1 VPPKGDNSTTNTLVI
16 VIGIGVVLFATG
28 FVLFGTLDPVEQIGA
43 FVSAISGAGGDTA
56 SQWTPDAVGET
67 PADSGYPN
75 PTGHTDWSATT
86 FTLKTCNALNKT
98 ASVTADEVTFFEWEA
113 TGNEHEVIASDTS
126 NDAQAVSLG
135 SVRQGKKLICYAS
148 DTTTYPV
155 AFELATPELGVDP
168 ESSSYDL
175 GLYGLPVK
183 IAAAELLQYVE
194 AGGANVT
201 SGSYSVASYGETSE
215 VIYKLAVNVSV
226 SAARNNVLGADYWD
240 PRIADEHHIMAL
252 VVKSDKAANV
262 VSNADYIVG
271 GFSANYYVF
280 ELEPQLFKYTSD
292 GRWTNGQSLEI
303 PVGVEATDTA
313 GTMTF
318 YLYDN
323 QVAKDILNLNFGS
336 ALKSFAMTIDT

>member
-1 VPPKGDNSTTNTLVI
+1 LPPKGDNGTNNLAIIAGV
-16 VIGIGVVLFATG
+16 VVVLFATG
-28 FVLFGTLDPVEQIGA
+28 YVLFGTMNPVEQIGA
-43 FVSAISGAGGDTA
+43 FVSAISGTGGDSA
-56 SQWTPDAVGET
+56 SQWLPGEDGSE
-67 PADSGYPN
+67 PGESGFPN
-75 PTGHTDWSATT
+75 PSGRTAWSATT
-86 FTLKTCNALNKT
+86 YTLKTCNALNKT
-98 ASVTADEVTFFEWEA
+98 ASITADEVTFFEWDA
-113 TGNEHEVIASDTS
+113 TGNEHDIIVSDTS
-126 NDAQAVSLG
+126 NDAQTVSMGGVL
-135 SVRQGKKLICYAS
+135 QGKKLICYAS

-155 AFELATPELGVDP
+155 AFELNTPEYGEDP
-168 ESSSYDL
+168 ESASYSL

-194 AGGANVT
+194 AGGANVS

-252 VVKSDKAANV
+252 VVKSDKAANT

-280 ELEPQLFKYTSD
+280 ELEPSLFKYTSD
-292 GRWTNGQSLEI
+292 GRWTNGQSLEVAVAI
-303 PVGVEATDTA
+303 EATDTA

-323 QVAKDILNLNFGS
+323 QVAKDILNLNFGT